1 MAGLFSVKD
10 IMIKDV
16 KRVRTDTS
24 VQEVV
29 ATMAKYDISSVV
41 VAQKDKP
48 VGLITHKDLLTK
60 VLQSRI
66 PPADL
71 VAREVMST
79 SLVTVKEETSLEEAA
94 KLMARKGLKKLIV
107 VRNDKLVGIITSMDI
122 IKAEPKLVGLLEDLL
137 KSCASKP
144 GKA

>member
-10 IMIKDV
+10 IMVKDV
-16 KRVRTDTS
+16 KRVRADTS

-29 ATMAKYDISSVV
+29 ATMTKYDISSVV

-48 VGLITHKDLLTK
+48 VGLVTHKDLLTK

-79 SLVTVKEETSLEEAA
+79 SPVTIEEETSLEEAA
-94 KLMARKGLKKLIV
+94 KLMTKKGLKKLIV
-107 VRNDKLVGIITSMDI
+107 VRNDKLVGIVTSMDI

-137 KSCASKP
+137 KSCSSKL
-144 GKA
+144 GKT